1 MELPITVGEAV
12 RGATIEV
19 PTPVGVVKVKIPV
32 GAQSGQRLRVKG
44 KGVPA
49 HGRESAGDLYLRLM
63 VQVPKDEIAQDIID
77 KIDRAYGENVRK
89 DLRL

>member
-1 MELPITVGEAV
+1 MELPITIGEALSGTV
-12 RGATIEV
+12 IEV
-19 PTPVGVVKVKIPV
+19 PTPTGSVKVKVPR

-49 HGRESAGDLYLRLM
+49 HGRTPAGDLYLRLM
-63 VQVPKDEIAQDIID
+63 IKAPEDHLPKDLIDRID
-77 KIDRAYGENVRK
+77 KAYSENVRK

>member
-1 MELPITVGEAV
+1 
-12 RGATIEV
+12 
-19 PTPVGVVKVKIPV
+19 VGVVKVRIPP

-49 HGRESAGDLYLRLM
+49 HGRELAGDLYLELM
-63 VQVPKDEIAQDIID
+63 VRVPKDEIAQDVID

>member
-1 MELPITVGEAV
+1 MDLPITVGEAV
-12 RGATIEV
+12 RGATVEV
-19 PTPVGVVKVKIPV
+19 PTATGPVKVKIPA

-49 HGRESAGDLYLRLM
+49 HGKSQAGDLYLRLM
-63 VQVPKDEIAQDIID
+63 VQVPKDGVPREAVD
-77 KIDRAYGENVRK
+77 KIDQAYNEDVRK